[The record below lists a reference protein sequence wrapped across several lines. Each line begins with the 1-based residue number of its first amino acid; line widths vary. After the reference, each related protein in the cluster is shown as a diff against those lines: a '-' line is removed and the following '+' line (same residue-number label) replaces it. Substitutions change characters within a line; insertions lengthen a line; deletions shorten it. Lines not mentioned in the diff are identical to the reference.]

1 MRKILIILFPLIFLT
16 QAWGQQSY
24 TLSECLTEAFKTS
37 NLLKIA
43 DIGMEMSEEKLTQV
57 QRQRIPTVTA
67 KGTYLR
73 IAKVASFSIPMG
85 PGGEMQDIKF
95 GTPNRING
103 EIGFGLPL
111 VTFGRINSQIAMAKT
126 GMEMSALERQ
136 QKALDVT
143 DVVLRSYFSVL
154 ISHKAIETN
163 RINMERAQKNLQ
175 TAETRYN
182 KGLVP
187 QLEFLR
193 AQVQATNTQTMLDDT
208 KSTLKKS
215 NILLAKAI
223 GHEGEVVTAQGE
235 LVYSPI
241 NVHPDSLIQQAYRQR
256 YDLAALELQQSLLN
270 DQIDMTKTALRP
282 TLMGIGGYTVQNGFN
297 PMNPD
302 EFIDNWNAGVQ
313 LSFPF
318 FDGGVT
324 HHKIQQVEKQITSMQ
339 LQEKEIKELIAMQIR
354 QSVVSLQQAEQKY
367 LVQQDNINF
376 AQQALQ
382 SAEVQYNN
390 GLASS
395 LDLIAAQQALSES
408 ELMYLRALFSHVMAK
423 LDLCKA
429 IGEYSFFE
437 ETLNIH

>member
-1 MRKILIILFPLIFLT
+1 MRISSFFLALLLT
-16 QAWGQQSY
+16 GGALWAQHSY
-24 TLSECLTEAFKTS
+24 SLQDCMSEAFKNS

-43 DIGMEMSEEKLTQV
+43 DTSVAMSRDNLIQA
-57 QRQRIPTVTA
+57 QRQRIPNFTA

-73 IAKVASFSIPMG
+73 IAKVASFSIPTG
-85 PGGEMQDIKF
+85 PGGQMQEFKF

-103 EIGFGLPL
+103 EVGFGLPL
-111 VTFGRINSQIAMAKT
+111 FTFGRIQSQIDMAAT
-126 GMEMSALERQ
+126 GIELSGLDRQ
-136 QKALDVT
+136 QKALDLT
-143 DVVLRSYFSVL
+143 DIVLRSYFAVL
-154 ISHKAIETN
+154 ISQKAIDTN
-163 RINMERAQKNLQ
+163 RINMQRAQKNLQ

-187 QLEFLR
+187 KLEFLR

-208 KSTLKKS
+208 QSALEKS
-215 NILLAKAI
+215 NIMLAKTI
-223 GHEGEVVTAQGE
+223 GHEGENLTAQGE
-235 LVYSPI
+235 LMYIPI
-241 NVHPDSLIQQAYRQR
+241 QVHPDSLIKRAYAQR
-256 YDLAALELQQSLLN
+256 YDLAALSLQKTLLN
-270 DQIDMTKTALRP
+270 SQIDMTKTAQRP
-282 TLMGIGGYTVQNGFN
+282 TLMGIGGYTVQNGFS

-318 FDGGVT
+318 YDGGIT
-324 HHKIQQVEKQITSMQ
+324 RQKIQQVQKQITSAQ
-339 LQEKEIKELIAMQIR
+339 LQEKEIREMIAMQIR
-354 QSVVSLQQAEQKY
+354 QSVVSLKQAEQKY
-367 LVQQDNINF
+367 RVQKDNIEF

-382 SAEVQYNN
+382 SAEAQYSN

-429 IGEYSFFE
+429 IGDYSFFE
-437 ETLNIH
+437 ETLDF

>member
-1 MRKILIILFPLIFLT
+1 MRKIITSAFLLIFM
-16 QAWGQQSY
+16 APSWAQQSY
-24 TLSECLTEAFKTS
+24 TLPECMAEAFKTS

-43 DIGMEMSEEKLTQV
+43 DIGVEISGEKLTQA
-57 QRQRIPTVTA
+57 QRQRIPALTA

-73 IAKVASFSIPMG
+73 IGKVASFSIPMG
-85 PGGEMQDIKF
+85 PGGQMQEIKF

-111 VTFGRINSQIAMAKT
+111 FTFGRINNQIDMAKS
-126 GMEMSALERQ
+126 GIELSSLDRK
-136 QKALDVT
+136 QKVLDVT
-143 DVVLRSYFSVL
+143 DMVLRSYFSVL
-154 ISHKAIETN
+154 ISQKAIETN
-163 RINMERAQKNLQ
+163 LINLERAQKNLDIA
-175 TAETRYN
+175 TTRFN

-187 QLEFLR
+187 KLELLR
-193 AQVQATNTQTMLDDT
+193 AQVQATNTQTLLDDT
-208 KSTLKKS
+208 ESALHKS
-215 NILLAKAI
+215 NIVLAKAI
-223 GHEGEVVTAQGE
+223 GHEGEVLTAEGDMIYTP
-235 LVYSPI
+235 VAV
-241 NVHPDSLIQQAYRQR
+241 NVDTLIKRAFSQR
-256 YDLAALELQQSLLN
+256 YDVAMLGLQQSLLQN
-270 DQIDMTKTALRP
+270 QIQMTNTALRP
-282 TLMGIGGYTVQNGFN
+282 TLFGIGGYTVQNGFN

-324 HHKIQQVEKQITSMQ
+324 HHKIQETQKQITSLQ

-354 QSVVSLQQAEQKY
+354 QSVVSLRQAEQKY

-429 IGEYSFFE
+429 VGDYSYFE
-437 ETLNIH
+437 EMLDIR